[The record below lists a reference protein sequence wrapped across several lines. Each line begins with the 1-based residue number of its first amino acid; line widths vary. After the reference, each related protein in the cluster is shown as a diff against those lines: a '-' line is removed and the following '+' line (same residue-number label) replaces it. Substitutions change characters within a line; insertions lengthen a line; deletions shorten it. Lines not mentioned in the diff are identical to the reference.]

1 MGLTWCANNQRRL
14 ICQLGSADSVSDP
27 EGLGEYQNLAGSA
40 VEQYGGKWIVGQT
53 WYSSPEYQAV
63 KGRRQATTESS
74 VVFVDG
80 G

>member
-1 MGLTWCANNQRRL
+1 MSAWVF
-14 ICQLGSADSVSDP
+14 GSADSVSDP
-27 EGLGEYQNLAGSA
+27 ESFGEYQNLAGSA

>member
-1 MGLTWCANNQRRL
+1 MSAWVF
-14 ICQLGSADSVSDP
+14 GSADSVSDP
-27 EGLGEYQNLAGSA
+27 ESFGEYQNLAGAA
-40 VEQYGGKWIVGQT
+40 VEQYGGKWIAGQR
-53 WYSSPEYQAV
+53 SCNSPEHQAV